1 MGMNNP
7 NSPVRDYKVIVDDS
21 GHSSYTNRLLV
32 ATPTTGL
39 VRIEWVA
46 ARYGQIIPANWSMV
60 TLNQYISSYIPMRY
74 QVADAQNLIVKEFID
89 RDFEWLLLVE
99 HDTILPPDGFLRF
112 NDYMRNEDVPIVSG
126 LYYTRSHPSEP
137 LVYRGR
143 GTSYY
148 SNWEMGEKVW
158 VDGVPTGCLLI
169 HGGILRAMYEES
181 EPYVLGGR
189 EVRRVFETPQRVW
202 FDPESNQFNATNGT
216 SDLEWC
222 DRVMRGGFFKKSGWN
237 KYDGMPYPFLV
248 DTNIFCSHINVNG
261 EQFPPFDP
269 AKVQVKID
277 EVAQSALCVNVDDAI
292 VMGDKTG

>member
-7 NSPVRDYKVIVDDS
+7 NSPVREYKIIVDDS
-21 GHSSYTNRLLV
+21 GYTSYTNRLLI

-39 VRIEWVA
+39 VRIEWVS

-60 TLNQYISSYIPMRY
+60 QLTQYLASYIPLRY
-74 QVADAQNLIVKEFID
+74 QVADAQNLIVKEFIE
-89 RDFEWLLLVE
+89 RDFEWLLLIE
-99 HDTILPPDGFLRF
+99 HDTILPSDGFLRF
-112 NDYMRNEDVPIVSG
+112 NEYIRNEDTPIVSG

-148 SNWEMGEKVW
+148 TNWEMGEKVW

-169 HGGILRAMYEES
+169 HGGILRTMWAES
-181 EPYVLGGR
+181 EPYTVAGKNT
-189 EVRRVFETPQRVW
+189 RRVFDTPQRVW
-202 FDPESNQFNATNGT
+202 FDPETEQFNTTNGT

-222 DRVMRGGFFKKSGWN
+222 SRVMRGDFFAKSGWS
-237 KYDGMPYPFLV
+237 KYQDMEYPFLI
-248 DTNIFCSHINVNG
+248 DTNIFCKHINPDG

-269 AKVQVKID
+269 AEAQKQVTPQALGVSVSD
-277 EVAQSALCVNVDDAI
+277 GVAMRDRA
-292 VMGDKTG
+292 G